1 MGFGGGGV
9 TQKKRFKRGGIQK
22 NGGKGG
28 HAKYFSS
35 CRVDMMFYY

>member
-1 MGFGGGGV
+1 MELGGGHAKKRLKRGAI
-9 TQKKRFKRGGIQK
+9 QKKGEKA
-22 NGGKGG
+22 G

>member
-1 MGFGGGGV
+1 MGFGGV
-9 TQKKRFKRGGIQK
+9 TQKKRLKRGAIQK
-22 NGGKGG
+22 KDRGKGG